1 MRVGSALR
9 SATTGATTG
18 PAPNPLAWLAL
29 FVVLSVG
36 VTLADSQHLLD
47 GPRDLVMRV
56 IAPVQSGVNRVG
68 QALSG
73 VTSGWSEVSQLREEN
88 AALRRTVEE
97 LLQETVNLRAAEL
110 ENRELREQLRY
121 ARANP
126 SRSLVP
132 AEVIGLDS
140 SALLGY
146 AVLNRGAEHGLQA
159 GMTVQTTGGLIGRVV
174 STTTTT
180 SRVLLINHPS
190 SAVNARI
197 QNNPGATGHVL
208 GQPDGSLLM
217 RYIPQAEAVKVND
230 VVVTSGLGGAFP
242 PNVPIGRVAHVETRD
257 VELFQRAV
265 VEPFVTFDKLGHVI
279 VDTGFL
285 PPQL

>member
-1 MRVGSALR
+1 MRAGSALR
-9 SATTGATTG
+9 SATTGA
-18 PAPNPLAWLAL
+18 APNPLVWLAL

-47 GPRDLVMRV
+47 GPRDALMRV
-56 IAPVQSGVNRVG
+56 IGPVQGGVSRVG

-73 VTSGWSEVSQLREEN
+73 LTSGWSEVNQLREEN

-121 ARANP
+121 VRANP

-146 AVLNRGAEHGLQA
+146 AVINRGAEAGFQV
-159 GMTVQTTGGLIGRVV
+159 GMTTQTTGGLIGRLV
-174 STTTTT
+174 STTATT
-180 SRVLLINHPS
+180 SRVLLVNHPS

-197 QNNPGATGHVL
+197 QNNPGATGQVL
-208 GQPDGSLLM
+208 GQSDGTLLM

-265 VEPFVTFDKLGHVI
+265 IEPFAKFEKLGHVI

-285 PPQL
+285 PPEL

>member
-1 MRVGSALR
+1 MRTGSALR
-9 SATTGATTG
+9 SITNSA
-18 PAPNPLAWLAL
+18 APNPLVWLAL
-29 FVVLSVG
+29 FVALSVG

-47 GPRDLVMRV
+47 GPRELVTRV
-56 IAPVQSGVNRVG
+56 VAPVQGGVSRVA

-73 VTSGWSEVSQLREEN
+73 LTSGWNEVSRLREEN
-88 AALRRTVEE
+88 VALRRTVDE

-110 ENRELREQLRY
+110 ENRELRDQLRY

-126 SRSLVP
+126 SRTLIP

-146 AVLNRGAEHGLQA
+146 AVINRGADAGLQV
-159 GMTVQTTGGLIGRVV
+159 GMTAQTTGGLIGRVV
-174 STTTTT
+174 SATSTT

-197 QNNPGATGHVL
+197 QNNPGATGQVL

-242 PNVPIGRVAHVETRD
+242 ANIPIGRVAHVETRD

-265 VEPFVTFDKLGHVI
+265 VEPFVSFEKLGHVI

-285 PPQL
+285 PPKL

>member
-1 MRVGSALR
+1 MRAGSALR
-9 SATTGATTG
+9 SATNSA
-18 PAPNPLAWLAL
+18 APNPLVWLGL
-29 FVVLSVG
+29 FIVLSVG
-36 VTLADSQHLLD
+36 VTVADSQHLLD
-47 GPRDLVMRV
+47 GPRDLLMRV
-56 IAPVQSGVNRVG
+56 IAPVQGGVSRVAQG
-68 QALSG
+68 LSG
-73 VTSGWSEVSQLREEN
+73 LTSGWSEVNQLREEN
-88 AALRRTVEE
+88 AALRRTVDE

-121 ARANP
+121 NRANP

-140 SALLGY
+140 STLLGY
-146 AVLNRGAEHGLQA
+146 AVINRGAEIGLQT
-159 GMTVQTTGGLIGRVV
+159 GMTVQTTGGLIGRAV
-174 STTTTT
+174 STTATT

-197 QNNPGATGHVL
+197 QNNPGATGQVL

-242 PNVPIGRVAHVETRD
+242 ANVPIGRIEIGRAHV
-257 VELFQRAV
+257 
-265 VEPFVTFDKLGHVI
+265 
-279 VDTGFL
+279 
-285 PPQL
+285 

>member
-1 MRVGSALR
+1 MARAMRAGSALR
-9 SATTGATTG
+9 SATSGVNTGA
-18 PAPNPLAWLAL
+18 APNPLVWLAL
-29 FVVLSVG
+29 FVALSIV

-47 GPRDLVMRV
+47 GPRALVMRV
-56 IAPVQSGVNRVG
+56 IAPVQGGVSRVG

-73 VTSGWSEVSQLREEN
+73 VTSGWSEVGQLREEN

-146 AVLNRGAEHGLQA
+146 AALNRGAEAGLQT
-159 GMTVQTTGGLIGRVV
+159 GMTVQTTGGLIGRLV
-174 STTTTT
+174 STTATT
-180 SRVLLINHPS
+180 SRVLVINHPS

-197 QNNPGATGHVL
+197 QNNPGATGQVL
-208 GQPDGSLLM
+208 GQPDGTLLM
-217 RYIPQAEAVKVND
+217 RYIPQAELVKVND

-242 PNVPIGRVAHVETRD
+242 PNVPIGRVSTCATSSCSS
-257 VELFQRAV
+257 A
-265 VEPFVTFDKLGHVI
+265 PSSS
-279 VDTGFL
+279 
-285 PPQL
+285 PS

>member
-1 MRVGSALR
+1 MRAGSALR
-9 SATTGATTG
+9 AITNSAS
-18 PAPNPLAWLAL
+18 PSPLVWLAL
-29 FVVLSVG
+29 FVALSIG
-36 VTLADSQHLLD
+36 VTLADSQRLLD
-47 GPRDLVMRV
+47 VPRDLVMRLL
-56 IAPVQSGVNRVG
+56 APVQSGVNRVG
-68 QALSG
+68 NTLRG
-73 VTSGWSEVSQLREEN
+73 VTSGWNEVGQLREEN

-110 ENRELREQLRY
+110 ENRELRDQLRY

-126 SRSLVP
+126 SRTLVP

-146 AVLNRGAEHGLQA
+146 AVINRGAEAGLQA

-174 STTTTT
+174 SNTATT
-180 SRVLLINHPS
+180 SRILLANHPS

-197 QNNPGATGHVL
+197 QNNPGATGQVL
-208 GQPDGSLLM
+208 GQPDGRLVM
-217 RYIPQAEAVKVND
+217 RYIPQAELVKVND

-242 PNVPIGRVAHVETRD
+242 ANVPIGRVAHVEVRD

-265 VEPFVTFDKLGHVI
+265 IEPFVNFDKLRQVI
-279 VDTGFL
+279 VDTGFV
-285 PPQL
+285 PPRL

>member
-1 MRVGSALR
+1 MRAGSALR
-9 SATTGATTG
+9 SVTNSVS
-18 PAPNPLAWLAL
+18 PNPIVWLAL
-29 FVVLSVG
+29 FVALSVG
-36 VTLADSQHLLD
+36 VTLADSQRLLD
-47 GPRDLVMRV
+47 GPRELLMRV
-56 IAPVQSGVNRVG
+56 VAPVQGGVSRVA

-88 AALRRTVEE
+88 VALRRTVDE

-110 ENRELREQLRY
+110 ENRELRDQLRY

-126 SRSLVP
+126 SRTLVP

-146 AVLNRGAEHGLQA
+146 AVINRGTESGLQT
-159 GMTVQTTGGLIGRVV
+159 GMTVQTTGGLIGRAV
-174 STTTTT
+174 STTART

-197 QNNPGATGHVL
+197 QNNPGATGQVL
-208 GQPDGSLLM
+208 GQPDGTLLM

-242 PNVPIGRVAHVETRD
+242 ANVPIGRVAHVETRD

-265 VEPFVTFDKLGHVI
+265 VEPFVNFDRLRHVI

>member
-1 MRVGSALR
+1 MRAGSALR
-9 SATTGATTG
+9 SATTSA
-18 PAPNPLAWLAL
+18 APNPLVWLAL
-29 FVVLSVG
+29 FVVLSIG
-36 VTLADSQHLLD
+36 VTFADSQHLLD
-47 GPRDLVMRV
+47 GPRDLLLRV
-56 IAPVQSGVNRVG
+56 VAPVQGGLSRVA
-68 QALSG
+68 QSISG

-126 SRSLVP
+126 ARTLVT

-146 AVLNRGAEHGLQA
+146 AVVNRGAENGLQV
-159 GMTVQTTGGLIGRVV
+159 GMTVQTTGGLIGRLV
-174 STTTTT
+174 STGATT
-180 SRVLLINHPS
+180 SRVLVMNHPS

-197 QNNPGATGHVL
+197 QNNPGATGQVL

-242 PNVPIGRVAHVETRD
+242 ANVPIGRIAHVETRD

-265 VEPFVTFDKLGHVI
+265 VEPFVTFDKLRHVI

-285 PPQL
+285 PPKL

>member
-1 MRVGSALR
+1 MRVLR
-9 SATTGATTG
+9 AGTPASGVSGA
-18 PAPNPLAWLAL
+18 PANPLMWLAL

-36 VTLADSQHLLD
+36 ATVADSQRLLD
-47 GPRDLVMRV
+47 GPRQLVLRV
-56 IAPVQSGVNRVG
+56 LAPVQAGVSRVG
-68 QALSG
+68 HSLSG

-126 SRSLVP
+126 SRTLVP

-146 AVLNRGAEHGLQA
+146 ATLNRGTEAGVQI

-174 STTTTT
+174 AGTATT

-197 QNNPGATGHVL
+197 QNNPGATGQVL
-208 GQPDGSLLM
+208 GQADGRLVM
-217 RYIPQAEAVKVND
+217 RYIPQAETVRVND

-257 VELFQRAV
+257 VDLFQRAV
-265 VEPFVTFDKLGHVI
+265 VEPFVNFGRLGHVI

-285 PPQL
+285 PTKL